1 MSLDGLSLSL
11 LVAELHTILCG
22 GRIEKIFQPDAHSLT
37 LFIRTPGKTV
47 RLILSADPKQP
58 RMHISVD
65 SAENPNVPPAFC
77 MLLRKHLDD
86 GRINSIVQ
94 HSLDRTVMIHVDVRE
109 EGGTIAVKTL
119 IVELMGKHSNII
131 FVDKDTIIDSI
142 RRVGP
147 AMSRYRLVLPG
158 RQYTLPPGQGGV
170 NILSIAPETFVNDLR
185 GQTGLIQKVIMNQTI
200 GLGPVSVKEILWR
213 AGVGLETNTT
223 DIDESGW
230 RQLQSAIK
238 SIVGPM
244 RNLVATP
251 HVRVN
256 TANKVTGFAAFPLKH
271 LTDAIYEFTTMSQAV
286 DFISGLAPQAP
297 PEKERLQKFV
307 ANELKRLQ
315 RKKEALTVEHELAN
329 AADELRRKADILMT
343 YLSTLPPGQ
352 AIVSLPDIYA
362 EQPDTI
368 IQIELEPRETPSR
381 NAQIYYNRYNKQKR
395 AQQNL
400 AMQLKQLNEEITYL
414 DSVQLMLEHTQTP
427 QETRE
432 IEEELIAGGYLAKR
446 GKRKP
451 EQASA
456 PLTIRLN
463 GGSVITVGK
472 NNRQNDIVTF
482 KLSRPDDLWF
492 HTKDIPGSHVILRS
506 VGSPDNDALQT
517 AAMVAAYFSKARQS
531 SRVPVDYTLRRYV
544 KKPSGA
550 KPGFVIYDK
559 QNTLFVTPEAEIITE
574 LLNPKKDH

>member
-11 LVAELHTILCG
+11 LVAELNNTLCG

-37 LFIRTPGKTV
+37 LFIRIPGKTV
-47 RLILSADPKQP
+47 RLVLSADSKQP
-58 RMHISVD
+58 RMNISLD
-65 SAENPNVPPAFC
+65 SVENPNVPPAFC

-131 FVDKDTIIDSI
+131 FVHKDTIIDAI
-142 RRVGP
+142 HRVGP
-147 AMSRYRLVLPG
+147 AMSRYRQVLPG
-158 RQYTLPPGQGGV
+158 RQYNLPPGQDKI
-170 NILSIAPETFVNDLR
+170 NILDIAPETFVNGLKA
-185 GQTGLIQKVIMNQTI
+185 QTGLLQKVIINQTI
-200 GLGPVSVKEILWR
+200 GLGPVTVKEILWR
-213 AGVGLETNTT
+213 AGIGLEKMTT
-223 DIDESGW
+223 DIDRSGW
-230 RQLQSAIK
+230 SQLQSAIE
-238 SIVGPM
+238 SIIGPIKK
-244 RNLVATP
+244 LVAIP

-256 TANKVTGFAAFPLKH
+256 TANKVTGFAGFTLEH
-271 LTDAIYEFTTMSQAV
+271 LTDATYEFTTMSQAV
-286 DFISGLAPQAP
+286 DFISGLTPQAP

-315 RKKEALTVEHELAN
+315 RKKEVLTEEHELAN
-329 AADELRRKADILMT
+329 AADELRHKADILMT
-343 YLSTLPPGQ
+343 YLSTLQQGQ
-352 AIVSLPDIYA
+352 AIVNLPDIYA
-362 EQPDTI
+362 EQPNTI
-368 IQIELEPRETPSR
+368 IQIELDQRETPSR

-400 AMQLKQLNEEITYL
+400 AVQLTQLNEESNYL
-414 DSVQLMLEHTQTP
+414 ESVQLMLEHTQTT

-451 EQASA
+451 EPVSA
-456 PLTIRLN
+456 PLTILL
-463 GGSVITVGK
+463 GDGCVITVGK

-482 KLSRPDDLWF
+482 KMSRPDDLWF

-506 VGSPDNDALQT
+506 VGSPDNGALQT

-531 SRVPVDYTLRRYV
+531 SSVPVDYTLRRHV
-544 KKPSGA
+544 KKPNGA

-559 QNTLFVTPEAEIITE
+559 QNTLFVTPEEKTVNE
-574 LLNPKKDH
+574 LLNNKK